1 MATWPA
7 QAQRRHFWRARAVDV
22 ITGTWMAV
30 VRFWFRVSARKILC
44 RFENAFPIDF
54 FYREPMK
61 FSRLDQFR
69 GRAFE
74 PRSASVWSYF

>member
-44 RFENAFPIDF
+44 RL
-54 FYREPMK
+54 K
-61 FSRLDQFR
+61 KLSRLIF
-69 GRAFE
+69 FI
-74 PRSASVWSYF
+74 S

>member
-1 MATWPA
+1 LARAGATTA
-7 QAQRRHFWRARAVDV
+7 FLARARRRRDHGDVDGCRAVLVPSQRSEDFV
-22 ITGTWMAV
+22 S
-30 VRFWFRVSARKILC
+30 VRK
-44 RFENAFPIDF
+44 RFPVDF